1 MWTLMKRVAV
11 VKLLLFATIGV
22 VFVVGMRRKHPAV
35 LGAVRRTNRA
45 VFNPMQMKSAGTPG
59 AYASV
64 IHHVGRASGN
74 EYRTPVGAVS
84 TDDGFVIALP
94 YGDQADWLKNVLAAG
109 KAMIVHDGETFEV
122 VEPEVVPIEE
132 AAEWFSEKDRKAHEI
147 FNVDQVLRVQR
158 RAATVI

>member
-1 MWTLMKRVAV
+1 MWTFVKRVAV
-11 VKLLLFATIGV
+11 VKLLVFAVLGV

-64 IHHVGRASGN
+64 VHHVGRTSGS
-74 EYRTPVGAVS
+74 EYSTPVGVVA

-94 YGDQADWLKNVLAAG
+94 YGTETDWLKNVLAAG
-109 KAMIVHDGETFEV
+109 TATLDHDGET
-122 VEPEVVPIEE
+122 
-132 AAEWFSEKDRKAHEI
+132 HEI
-147 FNVDQVLRVQR
+147 HDVTIVAIDEFDEHFSDQDRRAHRWFGVDQVAFLR
-158 RAATVI
+158 A

>member
-94 YGDQADWLKNVLAAG
+94 YGTEADWLKNVLAAG
-109 KAMIVHDGETFEV
+109 TATLVHEGETHPIHEV
-122 VEPEVVPIEE
+122 TVAPIEE
-132 AAEWFSEKDRKAHEI
+132 FDESFSDQDRRAHRWFG
-147 FNVDQVLRVQR
+147 VDQVAHLR
-158 RAATVI
+158 